1 MVAIWLVV
9 NITLII
15 LGGVYS
21 LLSFNNNTFAVLGIP
36 RSAVLLLL
44 CPITRKLLL
53 FFKNKGKKKL
63 NYLKKTKLA
72 FGFF

>member
-1 MVAIWLVV
+1 MG
-9 NITLII
+9 ITLII
-15 LGGVYS
+15 LGGAYS
-21 LLSFNNNTFAVLGIP
+21 IFPFNNNTFDVLGIP

-44 CPITRKLLL
+44 YPITRKLLL
-53 FFKNKGKKKL
+53 FFKNKEKKKL